1 MERSR
6 NTQAIKL
13 AIRNYIQ
20 QIKTDW
26 RVSVPALLLPGL
38 GNILVFLAPPLI
50 VARIITAFNHAA
62 HPSFAELMP
71 YILGFGGVWVMGE
84 LLWRLGML
92 ALTRTEING
101 MRRLYMD
108 AMDFLFAKDQS
119 FFNDHFAGS
128 LTKDALTY
136 ARRYEDIL
144 DTLAFSVTSS
154 LLPIIFAVFVL
165 AHYSLWLV
173 VALLAMMTL
182 TGFIVW
188 PFIRRRQKMVDAR
201 EEAVAAT
208 SANVADTITNMSV
221 VRSYAHENYEAR
233 RHFKNVQDQMHKT
246 LTAWDYG
253 TTRID
258 MAVSPLFVLTNT
270 IGLAIALALSTNG
283 SLNIGAVFVSF
294 SYFVQI
300 SGFVWK
306 FNQIYRNLEGS
317 MTEVAKFTNLLIED
331 PLVQDVKNPE
341 PLTKPVTGSV
351 EFKNVDFQYSDSRGR
366 HLFRDLNL
374 KIENGEKV
382 ALVGHS
388 GGGKTTV
395 TMLLLRF
402 MDINS
407 GQILINGQ
415 DIAKIKQRDLRSI
428 IAYVPQDPS
437 LFHRSLAENIRY
449 GDLEASDQEV
459 ERVAELAHA
468 AEFIKDL
475 PAGFDTLVGERGVK
489 LSGGQRQRIA
499 IARAMLK
506 GAPILVLDE
515 ATSALDS
522 ASEKLIQDAL
532 WKLMEGRTAIVIA
545 HRLSTIQKMDRIIVL
560 DEGKI
565 VEQGTHKDLLAKNGI
580 YAKLWAHQS
589 GGFLEE

>member
-1 MERSR
+1 MEQSR

-13 AIRNYIQ
+13 AISHYVR

-26 RVSVPALLLPGL
+26 RVSVPALLLPGF

-50 VARIITAFNHAA
+50 VARIITAFNQTA
-62 HPSFAELMP
+62 HPSFTQLLP
-71 YILGFGGVWVMGE
+71 YIISFAGVWIVGE
-84 LLWRLGML
+84 ILWRVGML
-92 ALTRTEING
+92 ALTRTEIKG
-101 MRRLYMD
+101 MSRLYTN
-108 AMDFLFAKDQS
+108 AMDFLFAKDQA

-136 ARRYEDIL
+136 ARRYEDLL

-165 AHYSLWLV
+165 AHYSIWLV
-173 VALLAMMTL
+173 VALISMMTI

-188 PFIRRRQKMVDAR
+188 PFIKRRQKMVDER
-201 EEAVAAT
+201 EEAVALT

-221 VRSYAHENYEAR
+221 VRSYAREEYEAK
-233 RHFKNVQDQMHKT
+233 RHLKRVQRQMRKT
-246 LTAWDYG
+246 LVAWDYN
-253 TTRID
+253 TTHID

-294 SYFVQI
+294 SYFAQV

-306 FNQIYRNLEGS
+306 FNQIYRNIEGS

-331 PLVQDVKNPE
+331 PVVQDRADAE
-341 PLTKPVTGSV
+341 PLSKPVRGSV
-351 EFKNVDFQYSDSRGR
+351 EFKNVDFQYSDSLGN
-366 HLFRDLNL
+366 HLFSGLNL
-374 KIENGEKV
+374 KIADGEKV

-402 MDINS
+402 MDINN
-407 GQILINGQ
+407 GQILINDQ
-415 DIAKIKQRDLRSI
+415 DITKIKQCDLRSM

-437 LFHRSLAENIRY
+437 LFHRSLADNIRY
-449 GDLEASDQEV
+449 GNLEGSDQDV
-459 ERVAELAHA
+459 KKVAKLAHA
-468 AEFIKDL
+468 TEFINDL
-475 PAGFDTLVGERGVK
+475 PHGFDTLVGERGVK

-560 DEGKI
+560 DQGKI
-565 VEQGTHKDLLAKNGI
+565 AEQGTHHQLLDKEGI